1 MEANYLSYYLA
12 YHYHVN
18 ELINHNWV
26 FPILAISHNLWEK
39 VNILSPVVVANNMVH
54 NLFGKTDRI
63 KYHDH

>member
-26 FPILAISHNLWEK
+26 FPILAIQVLAVRWMRSLNYCC
-39 VNILSPVVVANNMVH
+39 NGPYYASPS
-54 NLFGKTDRI
+54 L
-63 KYHDH
+63 